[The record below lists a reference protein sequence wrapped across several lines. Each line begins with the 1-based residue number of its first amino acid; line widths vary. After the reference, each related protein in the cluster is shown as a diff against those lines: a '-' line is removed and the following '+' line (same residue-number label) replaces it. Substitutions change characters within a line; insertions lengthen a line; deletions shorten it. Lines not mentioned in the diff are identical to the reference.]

1 MKFNLT
7 SIKRLVLLV
16 GVMFVI
22 IPQSLMAQK
31 QKPQNLRTY
40 DNEPYHFG
48 FIIAYNNM
56 SYAFKYIDNYQMT
69 PHTASEYPNTAESYF
84 NADAIY
90 YATSIESDQI
100 PGFTVGIVGNLRL
113 GKYFDLRLIPS
124 LSFGTRNISYNFYR
138 TIDKTDTEVINQDLY
153 FTKNKSI
160 FSTFI
165 EFPLQVKYRSKRL
178 NNVAAYL
185 IAGTNFKID
194 LASQKKSQ
202 IEVNDPITGEQHSV
216 TDNIRVK
223 RGDIAAEIGAGFD
236 FYTSYFKF
244 GVEVKMSYGL
254 LNILDSQNLIYDSSI
269 KSLQN
274 RTFQVSLTFE

>member
-7 SIKRLVLLV
+7 SIKRLVLLI
-16 GVMFVI
+16 GVMFFI

-56 SYAFKYIDNYQMT
+56 SYAFKYIDNYQIT
-69 PHTASEYPNTAESYF
+69 PHSASEYPNTADTYF
-84 NADAIY
+84 NADAVY
-90 YATSIESDQI
+90 YATKIESNQI
-100 PGFTVGIVGNLRL
+100 PGFTVGVVGNLRL

-124 LSFGTRNISYNFYR
+124 LSFGTRTITYDFFR
-138 TIDKTDTEVINQDLY
+138 TVDNNGMANKQDMY
-153 FTKNKSI
+153 FSKKKSI
-160 FSTFI
+160 FSTFV

-216 TDNIRVK
+216 IDNIRVK

>member
-1 MKFNLT
+1 MKLELT
-7 SIKRLVLLV
+7 FIKRFILLV
-16 GVMFVI
+16 GVMFFI
-22 IPQSLMAQK
+22 IPQSLMAQT

-56 SYAFKYIDNYQMT
+56 SYAFKYIDNYQIT
-69 PHTASEYPNTAESYF
+69 PHTAAEYPNTADTYY
-84 NADAIY
+84 NANATY
-90 YATSIESDQI
+90 YTTKIESDAI
-100 PGFTVGIVGNLRL
+100 PGFTVGVVGNLRL

-124 LSFGTRNISYNFYR
+124 LSFGTRTLTYDFRRVLDEQSI
-138 TIDKTDTEVINQDLY
+138 Y
-153 FTKNKSI
+153 FTKKKSI
-160 FSTFI
+160 FSTFM

-178 NNVAAYL
+178 NNVAAYI
-185 IAGTNFKID
+185 IAGGNFKID
-194 LASQKKSQ
+194 LASQRKSQ
-202 IEVNDPITGEQHSV
+202 IEVNDPVTGEQMSV
-216 TDNIRVK
+216 IDNIRVK

-244 GVEVKMSYGL
+244 GVEVKMGFGL
-254 LNILDSQNLIYDSSI
+254 INILDSQNLIYDSSI

>member
-1 MKFNLT
+1 MKLELT
-7 SIKRLVLLV
+7 SIKRFILLV
-16 GVMFVI
+16 GVMFFI
-22 IPQSLMAQK
+22 IPQSLMAQT

-56 SYAFKYIDNYQMT
+56 SYAFKYIDNYQIT
-69 PHTASEYPNTAESYF
+69 PHTAAEYPNTADTYY
-84 NADAIY
+84 NANATY
-90 YATSIESDQI
+90 YTTKIESDAI
-100 PGFTVGIVGNLRL
+100 PGFTVGVVGNLRL

-124 LSFGTRNISYNFYR
+124 LSFGTRTLTYDFRRVLDEQSI
-138 TIDKTDTEVINQDLY
+138 Y
-153 FTKNKSI
+153 FTKKKSI
-160 FSTFI
+160 FSTFM

-178 NNVAAYL
+178 NNVAAYI
-185 IAGTNFKID
+185 IAGGNFKID
-194 LASQKKSQ
+194 LASQRKSQ
-202 IEVNDPITGEQHSV
+202 IEVNDPVTGEQMSV
-216 TDNIRVK
+216 IDNIRVK

-244 GVEVKMSYGL
+244 GVEVKMGFGL
-254 LNILDSQNLIYDSSI
+254 INILDSQNLIYDSSI